1 MIKVDFNKLQRAFNP
16 KTVVVVGDSK
26 QSNYEWLHGQKQFKG
41 KLYSVH
47 INPNAFEDIK
57 AMGIENFTSLM
68 DVPGPIDLVIV
79 AVARKAAATIL
90 DDCIR
95 KDVAAAHFFSAGF
108 SETDTDEGRALER
121 ELVTRAEAANFHLI
135 GPNCMGLYDP
145 SVGIR
150 QSEDQYLGDSGPVG
164 FISQSGSVAI
174 GFSMEAHH
182 QGIFIN
188 KSVSF
193 GNGIVLDSP
202 DFLEFFGQDPEVKAI
217 GMYLEGIKNGRRF
230 MSVLKEVAARKPVVI
245 WRGGRTEAGGRA
257 IASHTGSLAVSKNIW
272 DAAIKQCG
280 GVQVASVE
288 ELIDTLK
295 VLLFLPPV
303 RGNRV
308 AIAGGPGGQSVTSTD
323 VFVEAGLVV
332 PRLTR
337 ESYAELETFFEVVG
351 GSYRNPIDTA
361 GPVRRDMKRIM
372 KIVSRDSNIDN
383 VAYFVSTRPGRHINR
398 EQLQNM
404 MEILEDIKQLSKP
417 LITMVILNT
426 AEAAQEAKTVMDILQ
441 EKGIPAFPS
450 VTRGAQALKNAFDS
464 YQSRIRLSLSDS

>member
-1 MIKVDFNKLQRAFNP
+1 MIRVDFNKLERAFYP
-16 KTVVVVGDSK
+16 RTVVVVGDSK
-26 QSNYEWLHGQKQFKG
+26 QSNYEWLNGQKQFKG

-47 INPNAFEDIK
+47 INPAAFEDIK
-57 AMGIENFTSLM
+57 AMGIENYTSLL
-68 DVPGPIDLVIV
+68 DVPGPVDLVIV
-79 AVARKAAATIL
+79 AVARRAAVSIL

-108 SETDTDEGRALER
+108 SETDTDEGRELER
-121 ELVTRAEAANFHLI
+121 QLVAKAEAANFHLI
-135 GPNCMGLYDP
+135 GPNCMGLYNP
-145 SVGIR
+145 GIGIR
-150 QSEDQYLGDSGPVG
+150 QNEDQYLGDVGPAG

-182 QGIFIN
+182 QGIFLN

-193 GNGIVLDSP
+193 GNGIILDSS
-202 DFLEFFGQDPEVKAI
+202 DFLEFFGRDPEIKAI

-230 MSVLKEVAARKPVVI
+230 VSVLKEVAARKPVVI

-257 IASHTGSLAVSKNIW
+257 IASHTGSLAASKTIW

-280 GVQVASVE
+280 AVQVGSVE

-295 VLLFLPPV
+295 ALLFLPPV

-323 VFVEAGLVV
+323 VFSEAGLIV

-351 GSYRNPIDTA
+351 GSYHNPIDTA

-372 KIVSRDSNIDN
+372 KIVSRDANIDN
-383 VAYFVSTRPGRHINR
+383 VAYFVSTRPGRHISR
-398 EQLQNM
+398 EQLQST
-404 MEILEDIKQLSKP
+404 MEILEDIKNLPKP
-417 LITMVILNT
+417 LITMVLLST
-426 AEAAQEAKTVMDILQ
+426 SDAATEVKEIMDILQ

-450 VTRGAQALKNAFDS
+450 VQRGAQALKNTYDYYCS
-464 YQSRIRLSLSDS
+464 PIRT

>member
-1 MIKVDFNKLQRAFNP
+1 MIKVDFNKLKRAFNP
-16 KTVVVVGDSK
+16 RTVVVVGDSK

-47 INPNAFEDIK
+47 INPATFEDIK
-57 AMGIENFTSLM
+57 AMGIENFTSLL
-68 DVPGPIDLVIV
+68 DVPGPVDLVIV
-79 AVARKAAATIL
+79 AVARKAAAAIL

-108 SETDTDEGRALER
+108 SETDTEEGRELER
-121 ELVTRAEAANFHLI
+121 QLVAKAEAANFHLI
-135 GPNCMGLYDP
+135 GPNCMGLYNP
-145 SVGIR
+145 GTGIR
-150 QSEDQYLGDSGPVG
+150 QNEDQYLGDTGPVG

-182 QGIFIN
+182 QGIFLN

-193 GNGIVLDSP
+193 GNGIVLDSS
-202 DFLEFFGQDPEVKAI
+202 DFLEFFGQDPEIKAV

-230 MSVLKEVAARKPVVI
+230 VSVLKDVASRKPVVI

-257 IASHTGSLAVSKNIW
+257 IASHTGSLAASKNIW

-280 GVQVASVE
+280 AVQVCSVE

-295 VLLFLPPV
+295 AFLFLPPV
-303 RGNRV
+303 RGKRV

-323 VFVEAGLVV
+323 VFVESGLLV

-372 KIVSRDSNIDN
+372 KIVSRDTNIDN
-383 VAYFVSTRPGRHINR
+383 VAYFVSTRPGRHISR
-398 EQLQNM
+398 EQLQST
-404 MEILEDIKQLSKP
+404 MEILEDIKQLPKP
-417 LITMVILNT
+417 LITMVLLST
-426 AEAAQEAKTVMDILQ
+426 SDAAKEVKEIMDILQ

-450 VTRGAQALKNAFDS
+450 VTRGAQALKNTFD
-464 YQSRIRLSLSDS
+464 YYNNRNNQSTS

>member
-1 MIKVDFNKLQRAFNP
+1 VKVDFNKLKRAFNP
-16 KTVVVVGDSK
+16 QTVVVVGDSK
-26 QSNYEWLHGQKQFKG
+26 QSNYEWLHGQKEFKG

-47 INPNAFEDIK
+47 INPSAFEDIR
-57 AMGIENFTSLM
+57 AMGIQNFTSLM

-108 SETDTDEGRALER
+108 SETDTEEGRALER
-121 ELVTRAEAANFHLI
+121 ELIAKAEAVNFHLI
-135 GPNCMGLYDP
+135 GPNCMGLYNP

-150 QSEDQYLGDSGPVG
+150 QSEDQYLGNSGPVG

-174 GFSMEAHH
+174 GFSMEARH

-193 GNGIVLDSP
+193 GNGIVLDST
-202 DFLEFFGQDPEVKAI
+202 DFLEFFGQDPEIKVI

-230 MSVLKEVAARKPVVI
+230 VSVLKDVAACKPVVI

-257 IASHTGSLAVSKNIW
+257 IASHTGSLAASKNIW
-272 DAAIKQCG
+272 DTAIKQYG
-280 GVQVASVE
+280 AVQVASIE

-295 VLLFLPPV
+295 TLLFLPPV
-303 RGNRV
+303 SGKRV

-323 VFVEAGLVV
+323 VFVEAGLTV

-337 ESYAELETFFEVVG
+337 ESYVELESFFEVVG

-372 KIVSRDSNIDN
+372 RIVSQDANIDN
-383 VAYFVSTRPGRHINR
+383 IAYFVSTRPGRHISR
-398 EQLQNM
+398 EQLQGT
-404 MEILEDIKQLSKP
+404 MEILEEIKRLSKP

-426 AEAAQEAKTVMDILQ
+426 AEAAQEAKTIMDILQ

-450 VTRGAQALKNAFDS
+450 VTRGAQAFKNAFD
-464 YQSRIRLSLSDS
+464 YYKSRDRLSLTDA

>member
-1 MIKVDFNKLQRAFNP
+1 MKVDFNKLKRAFNP
-16 KTVVVVGDSK
+16 RTVVVVGDSK

-47 INPNAFEDIK
+47 INPAAFEDIK
-57 AMGIENFTSLM
+57 AMGIENYTSLL
-68 DVPGPIDLVIV
+68 DVPGPVDLVIV
-79 AVARKAAATIL
+79 AVARKAAAAIL

-108 SETDTDEGRALER
+108 SETDTEEGRELER
-121 ELVTRAEAANFHLI
+121 QLVAKAEADNFHLI
-135 GPNCMGLYDP
+135 GPNCMGLYNP
-145 SVGIR
+145 GIGIR
-150 QSEDQYLGDSGPVG
+150 QNEDQYLGEVGPVG

-193 GNGIVLDSP
+193 GNGIVLDSS
-202 DFLEFFGQDPEVKAI
+202 DFLEFFGQDPAIKAI

-230 MSVLKEVAARKPVVI
+230 VSVLKDVASRKPVVI

-257 IASHTGSLAVSKNIW
+257 IASHTGSLAASRNIW

-280 GVQVASVE
+280 AVQVSSVE

-295 VLLFLPPV
+295 ALLFLPPV

-372 KIVSRDSNIDN
+372 KIVSRDANIDN
-383 VAYFVSTRPGRHINR
+383 VAYFVSTRPGRHISR
-398 EQLQNM
+398 DQLQST
-404 MEILEDIKQLSKP
+404 MEILEDIKQLPKP
-417 LITMVILNT
+417 LMTMVLLST
-426 AEAAQEAKTVMDILQ
+426 SDAAKEVKEIMDILQ
-441 EKGIPAFPS
+441 ERGIPAFPS
-450 VTRGAQALKNAFDS
+450 VTRGAQALKNTFDYYNS
-464 YQSRIRLSLSDS
+464 RDHQSIT

>member
-1 MIKVDFNKLQRAFNP
+1 MITVDFNKLQRAFNP
-16 KTVVVVGDSK
+16 QTVVVVGDSK

-47 INPNAFEDIK
+47 INPAAFEDIK
-57 AMGIENFTSLM
+57 AMGIENYTSLL
-68 DVPGPIDLVIV
+68 DVPGPVDLVIV
-79 AVARKAAATIL
+79 AVARKAAAAIL

-108 SETDTDEGRALER
+108 SETDTDEGRELER
-121 ELVTRAEAANFHLI
+121 QLVARAEAANFHLI
-135 GPNCMGLYDP
+135 GPNCMGLYNP
-145 SVGIR
+145 GIGIR
-150 QSEDQYLGDSGPVG
+150 QNEDQHLGDVGPVG

-182 QGIFIN
+182 QGIFLN

-193 GNGIVLDSP
+193 GNGIVLDSS
-202 DFLEFFGQDPEVKAI
+202 DFLECFGQDPEIKAI

-230 MSVLKEVAARKPVVI
+230 VSVLKDVASRKPVVI

-257 IASHTGSLAVSKNIW
+257 IASHTGSLAASKNIW
-272 DAAIKQCG
+272 DAAIKQCRA
-280 GVQVASVE
+280 VEVNSVE

-295 VLLFLPPV
+295 ALLFLPPV
-303 RGNRV
+303 HGKRV

-323 VFVEAGLVV
+323 VFVESGLIV

-372 KIVSRDSNIDN
+372 KIVSRDANIDN
-383 VAYFVSTRPGRHINR
+383 VAYFVSTRPGRHISR
-398 EQLQNM
+398 EQLQST
-404 MEILEDIKQLSKP
+404 MEILEDIKQIPKP
-417 LITMVILNT
+417 LITMVLLST
-426 AEAAQEAKTVMDILQ
+426 SDAAKEVKEIMDILQ
-441 EKGIPAFPS
+441 ERGIPAFPS
-450 VTRGAQALKNAFDS
+450 VTRGAQALKNT
-464 YQSRIRLSLSDS
+464 YYYYKNKSLSM

>member
-1 MIKVDFNKLQRAFNP
+1 MIRVDFNKLQRAFNP
-16 KTVVVVGDSK
+16 RTVVVVGDSK

-47 INPNAFEDIK
+47 INPAAFEDIK
-57 AMGIENFTSLM
+57 AMGIENYTSLM
-68 DVPGPIDLVIV
+68 DVPGPVDLVIV

-108 SETDTDEGRALER
+108 SETDTEEGRELER
-121 ELVTRAEAANFHLI
+121 QLIAKAEAANFHLI
-135 GPNCMGLYDP
+135 GPNCMGLYNP
-145 SVGIR
+145 GKGIR
-150 QSEDQYLGDSGPVG
+150 QNEDQYLGDVGPVG

-193 GNGIVLDSP
+193 GNGIILDSS
-202 DFLEFFGQDPEVKAI
+202 DFLEFFGQDPEIKAI

-230 MSVLKEVAARKPVVI
+230 VSVLKEVASRKPVVI

-257 IASHTGSLAVSKNIW
+257 IASHTGSLAASKNIW

-280 GVQVASVE
+280 AVQVSSVE

-295 VLLFLPPV
+295 ALLFLPPV
-303 RGNRV
+303 HGNRV

-323 VFVEAGLVV
+323 VFVEAGLIV

-337 ESYAELETFFEVVG
+337 ESYAELDTFFEVVG

-372 KIVSRDSNIDN
+372 KIVSRDANIDN
-383 VAYFVSTRPGRHINR
+383 VAYFVSTRPGRHISR
-398 EQLQNM
+398 EQLQNT
-404 MEILEDIKQLSKP
+404 MEILEDIKQLPKP
-417 LITMVILNT
+417 LITVVLLST
-426 AEAAQEAKTVMDILQ
+426 SDAAKEVKEIMDILQ
-441 EKGIPAFPS
+441 ERGIPAFPS
-450 VTRGAQALKNAFDS
+450 VTRGAQALKNTYD
-464 YQSRIRLSLSDS
+464 YYCGRNHQSTA

>member
-1 MIKVDFNKLQRAFNP
+1 VKVDFNKLKRAFNP
-16 KTVVVVGDSK
+16 RTVVVVGDSK

-47 INPNAFEDIK
+47 INPAAFEDIK
-57 AMGIENFTSLM
+57 AMGIENYTSLM
-68 DVPGPIDLVIV
+68 DVPGPVDLVIV

-108 SETDTDEGRALER
+108 SETDTEEGRELER
-121 ELVTRAEAANFHLI
+121 QLVAKAEAANFHLI
-135 GPNCMGLYDP
+135 GPNCMGLYNP
-145 SVGIR
+145 GIGIR
-150 QSEDQYLGDSGPVG
+150 QNEDQYLGEVGPVG

-182 QGIFIN
+182 QGILIN

-193 GNGIVLDSP
+193 GNGIVLDSS
-202 DFLEFFGQDPEVKAI
+202 DFLEFFGQDPEIKAI

-230 MSVLKEVAARKPVVI
+230 VSVLKDVASRKPVVI

-257 IASHTGSLAVSKNIW
+257 IASHTGSLAASRNIW
-272 DAAIKQCG
+272 DTAIKQCG
-280 GVQVASVE
+280 AVQVSSVE

-295 VLLFLPPV
+295 ALLFLPPV

-372 KIVSRDSNIDN
+372 KIVSRDANIDN
-383 VAYFVSTRPGRHINR
+383 VAYFVSTRPGRHISR
-398 EQLQNM
+398 DQLQSTM
-404 MEILEDIKQLSKP
+404 DILEDIKQLPKP
-417 LITMVILNT
+417 LMTMVLLST
-426 AEAAQEAKTVMDILQ
+426 SDAAKEVKEIMDILQ
-441 EKGIPAFPS
+441 ERRIPAFPS
-450 VTRGAQALKNAFDS
+450 VTRGAQALKNTFDYYNS
-464 YQSRIRLSLSDS
+464 RDHQSIT